1 MVHVFFKT
9 MYYIYLTLGL
19 IKITFQINLSKL
31 FLRSFLQRLAALV
44 AWRVLN
50 WWQSNWD
57 LKLFFTE
64 DGENQAQEVTNPL
77 LVSFTVEC
85 KVGKE

>member
-1 MVHVFFKT
+1 MLSLQINVL
-9 MYYIYLTLGL
+9 YLTLCL